1 MKEKKL
7 VIWSLAL
14 ALSMLLCL
22 FPAAAQG
29 DSPQAQADAYSKH
42 SLGLEGVVNARDMGG
57 YPTADGRTI
66 RFGKLF
72 RSGDLTDITEQ
83 DIRKLVEEYH
93 LVKDID
99 FRAYRSLLT
108 DGTDPKLG
116 DAEYCHYPYSPEI
129 QFLLDGKAVQNLP
142 EHLQT
147 LAALDRNGTLIH
159 DVYLDGYREFI
170 ETQAGIQ
177 MIRGFFRELLD
188 AEGGAVLWHCV
199 NGADRAGTATM
210 LLLTVLG
217 VDRDV
222 IIADYLLT
230 NDYLAE
236 EKQKIYDRAFEI
248 TGNEKTAEDL
258 SLLKGVCRDWIEM
271 AYETMESNYGSAD
284 DYLHDAIGL
293 TDEDYRT
300 LQTMYLTGPSNGE
313 TKKLPFTDVAGSSWY
328 YPYVRDAYEAGLMAG
343 TSKTRFSPKS
353 AVTRAQFAAVLYRI
367 AGASDAAAG
376 PVPFTDVPKD
386 FWANPFIRWAYKN
399 GFTAGTSETTYSPN
413 APITRQQ
420 LALMLYRLAGS
431 PGDAGSLCACSDSE
445 EVGRNYR
452 QAVAWVIR
460 TGIMT
465 GYEDG
470 TFRPADSVT
479 RAQMAAIALAY
490 RDLR

>member
-1 MKEKKL
+1 MKKKIF

-14 ALSMLLCL
+14 VLSMIMCL
-22 FPAAAQG
+22 FPATAVSG
-29 DSPQAQADAYSKH
+29 SPQAQADAYNKH
-42 SLGLEGVVNARDMGG
+42 SLGLDSVVNARDMGG
-57 YPTADGRTI
+57 YLTKDGRMI
-66 RFGKLF
+66 QFGKLF
-72 RSGDLTDITEQ
+72 RSGELTDITEQ
-83 DIRKLVEEYH
+83 DIRKLVDTYH
-93 LVKDID
+93 PVKDID
-99 FRAYRSLLT
+99 FRSYRSLIT
-108 DGTDPKLG
+108 EGTDPELG
-116 DAEYCHYPYSPEI
+116 DAEYCHYPYSPEK
-129 QFLLDGKAVQNLP
+129 QFLLDEKTMESLP
-142 EHLQT
+142 GYIRSIAE
-147 LAALDRNGTLIH
+147 LDRNGTLIH
-159 DVYLDGYREFI
+159 DVYLDGYRNFI
-170 ETQAGIQ
+170 MTQDGVR
-177 MIRGFFRELLD
+177 MIRGFFNELLD
-188 AEGGAVLWHCV
+188 AKGDAVLWHCV
-199 NGADRAGTATM
+199 NGADRTGTTTM

-217 VDRDV
+217 VEKDV
-222 IIADYLLT
+222 IVADYMLT
-230 NDYLAE
+230 NVYLAE
-236 EKQKIYDRAFEI
+236 KKQQIYDLAYRI
-248 TGNEKTAEDL
+248 TGNETTAEDI
-258 SLLKGVCRDWIEM
+258 SLLKGVSLDWIEK

-284 DYLHDAIGL
+284 NYLHEVIGL
-293 TDEDYRT
+293 TDEDYLT
-300 LQTMYLTGPSNGE
+300 LQNAYLTDPSDTA
-313 TKKLPFTDVAGSSWY
+313 TKELPFTDVAGSSWY

-343 TSKTRFSPKS
+343 TSKTRFSPES

-420 LALMLYRLAGS
+420 LALMLYRLTGS